1 MLKIGPRQGDGAPMA
16 FVELVQGAPVSSG
29 AQPEAEGRRRLRR
42 PGRRRGATSAGQA
55 SVAAESPETESGAEE
70 SVSDGDEEA
79 SQ

>member
-29 AQPEAEGRRRLRR
+29 AQPQAEGRRRVRR
-42 PGRRRGATSAGQA
+42 PGRRRGASAGQT
-55 SVAAESPETESGAEE
+55 SVASESPETESGAGE